1 MHKVA
6 IIDKGFDINQIR
18 VQKRQEVVIADNN
31 KRRSMDNH
39 GNLCVNI
46 FLEKV
51 IIPVKVTCYAIGYGK
66 NSCENFIKILNE
78 ICEEYDM
85 IFMSIGIKN
94 ILYAD
99 KFNAIVD
106 RKKKNYII
114 AAGDNDGKITFP
126 ASLKNVLGVSC
137 YMDGNDDNFI
147 VYRKKNPQNG
157 IECLCRVPN
166 GIETKLNSNSFV
178 VPYMAA
184 MLLND
189 ELRYI
194 NINGKEIRK
203 IFWMDKSFDITVFRI
218 KGRKEY
224 EFAKK
229 VHELLMC
236 RGYIGAF
243 LMEGVDNDC
252 QKSMFNINSMR
263 NIKLEIEYVGYI
275 TEADYIIIEADCDKL
290 RDVDYIDMVMENEWK
305 TPEDFVKE
313 ITS

>member
-18 VQKRQEVVIADNN
+18 VQKRQEVLIADID
-31 KRRSMDNH
+31 KRRSKDNH

-66 NSCENFIKILNE
+66 NACENFIKTLNE

-157 IECLCRVPN
+157 IECLCRIPN
-166 GIETKLNSNSFV
+166 GIEAKLNSNSFV

-203 IFWMDKSFDITVFRI
+203 IFWRDKSFDITVFRI
-218 KGRKEY
+218 KDRKEY

-229 VHELLMC
+229 VHELLMR

-252 QKSMFNINSMR
+252 QKSMFNINSMK

-275 TEADYIIIEADCDKL
+275 TEADYIIIEADCDEL